1 LTIAYLD
8 CSAGISGDMFLGALV
23 DIGVPLKKVRDT
35 LKRLPV
41 KGYTMEARKVQRAS
55 IAATKVDVVMSSNE
69 SGAHAPKIFRDVK
82 GIVNASSLPLHIKQR
97 GLRIFKSL
105 FEAEGKVH
113 GKAYNKTHLHELGAV
128 DCVVDILGSL
138 IALDYLG
145 VDKVYASAVNL
156 GCGSV
161 STKHGTLSVPAPAT
175 AELMKGIPVYAS
187 DIPFEL
193 TTPTGAAIIRE
204 IAEDFMSVPPM
215 KINRIGYGAGQKNI
229 TGLPNALRIL
239 WGEDTSNNN
248 SRPLPLATVIKTNI
262 DDMNPQLYSYIM
274 ERLLQAGALD
284 VYLTQVI
291 MKKGRPGV
299 ILTVL
304 CHDEKRTDIIDIL
317 LKETTTLGVRIQT
330 ASRVVL
336 EREIK
341 EVKTEFGVIR
351 VKVSQGRDGTPKITP
366 EYEDCMRIAKKHGIP
381 LRQVMDKVNCL
392 TLGRLPKA
400 SKDSF

>member
-1 LTIAYLD
+1 MTIAYLD

-23 DIGVPLKKVRDT
+23 DAGVPLKKVRDT

-55 IAATKVDVVMSSNE
+55 IAATKVDVIIGSDE
-69 SGAHAPKIFRDVK
+69 SEDHAPKIFRHVAD
-82 GIVNASSLPLHIKQR
+82 IVNASSLPLHIKQR

-113 GKAYNKTHLHELGAV
+113 GKAYNRTHLHELGAV
-128 DCVVDILGSL
+128 DCIVDIFGSL

-145 VDKVYASAVNL
+145 VDRVYASAVNL
-156 GCGSV
+156 GSGSV
-161 STKHGTLSVPAPAT
+161 TTDHGTLPVPAPAT
-175 AELMKGIPVYAS
+175 AELLRGIPVYAS

-193 TTPTGAAIIRE
+193 TTPTGAAIIKE
-204 IAEDFMSVPPM
+204 LAEDFMSVPPM
-215 KINRIGYGAGQKNI
+215 RINRIGYGAGQKNI

-239 WGEDTSNNN
+239 WGESPSKSN
-248 SRPLPLATVIKTNI
+248 SKPLPFATIIETNI

-274 ERLLQAGALD
+274 ERLFQAGALD

-351 VKVSQGRDGTPKITP
+351 VKVSRESDGTPKITP
-366 EYEDCMRIAKKHGIP
+366 EYEDCRRIAKKHGIP
-381 LRQVMDKVNCL
+381 LRQVMDKLNCL
-392 TLGRLPKA
+392 TLR
-400 SKDSF
+400 